1 MKHFSINEEIQLHEN
16 AIFLVK
22 SKALVIS
29 DLQLGYEQQLRAM
42 GHNIIYEQ
50 AKQMLILLESLI
62 KETKAKMLII
72 NGDLKHEFGKIS
84 AQERRDIIGLLGK
97 LKNRVKIVVIR
108 GNHDTMTQQLIEEL
122 GVEFVESLELDG
134 VYLLHGHKLPNNMP
148 STTKSIIIGHA
159 HPAVTINDGVRSER
173 YKCFLIGKYKRKELI
188 VLPSF
193 STIVEGTDILQK
205 SSRIF
210 SPFMEDINSAKVY
223 VISDEIRSFGTVKQI
238 RNILE
243 KIK

>member
-1 MKHFSINEEIQLHEN
+1 MNHLVISDEVILYEN
-16 AIFLVK
+16 AVFLVK
-22 SKALVIS
+22 SRALVIS

-42 GHNIIYEQ
+42 GHNIMYEQ

-62 KETKAKMLII
+62 KDSKAKMLVI
-72 NGDLKHEFGKIS
+72 NGDLKHEFGKIN
-84 AQERRDIIGLLGK
+84 AQERRDIVNILGK
-97 LKNRVKIVVIR
+97 LKNRVKIIVVR
-108 GNHDTMTQQLIEEL
+108 GNHDTMTQVLVEEL
-122 GVEFVESLELDG
+122 GVEFVESLELDEF
-134 VYLLHGHKLPNNMP
+134 YLVHGHKLPDRIP
-148 STTKSIIIGHA
+148 SRTSSIIIGHA

-173 YKCFLIGKYKRKELI
+173 YKCFVIGKYLNKELI

-223 VISDEIRSFGTVKQI
+223 VISDEIRSFGTVQQI
-238 RNILE
+238 RKVLS
-243 KIK
+243 KM